1 MQTTQ
6 LPGDAALSGN
16 VLFYT
21 KPEPLSV
28 EAHGKLGVNTLDNPY
43 AFVGQTNMVPL
54 TVTEFA
60 PAALSYPVVF
70 LGDARAPVAIMGLN
84 QNTNL
89 FVEANGAYRP
99 DAYLPAFVRRYPF
112 VFANQED
119 QGRMVLCID
128 RDAPM
133 IAEGGEAPLFQ
144 DGKPSPFTE
153 NAMKFCSDFET
164 ERRRTESFVKL
175 LQDNDLLVVREFNY
189 SPRNPDGTTGE
200 PQKVA
205 EFYGVS
211 EEKLNALPTET
222 FQSLRDNGA
231 LGQIYAHLLSLQNWD
246 RLIVSAMDRAV
257 REQPAANA

>member
-6 LPGDAALSGN
+6 LPTDAALSGN
-16 VLFYT
+16 VLFYS

-28 EAHGKLGVNTLDNPY
+28 EAHGKLGVNALDNPY

-60 PAALSYPVVF
+60 PAALNYPVVF

-89 FVEANGAYRP
+89 FVEANGAYRA

-112 VFANQED
+112 VFATQED

-128 RDAPM
+128 REAPM
-133 IAEGGEAPLFQ
+133 VSEGGETALFA
-144 DGKPSPFTE
+144 DGKPTPFTE
-153 NAMKFCSDFET
+153 NAMKFCTDFEQ

-175 LQDNDLLVVREFNY
+175 LQEHNLLTVREFNY
-189 SPRNPDGTTGE
+189 TPRNADGSAGQ

-211 EEKLNALPTET
+211 EEKLNALSADT
-222 FQSLRDNGA
+222 FKTLRDNGA
-231 LGQIYAHLLSLQNWD
+231 LGQIYAHLMSLQNWD
-246 RLIVSAMDRAV
+246 RLIVAAMDRAQ
-257 REQPAANA
+257 RELPAANA